1 MTIKLKSIC
10 VNIRSIVLL
19 KYRKLRILV
28 TMDTSE
34 KPRYNTDYL
43 QVVKKHKI
51 RSRQLDVTSHYGYLR
66 ATYIC
71 QKAFVERRLMFG
83 LETREV
89 SRGIE
94 SFARGIRKS
103 KSET

>member
-1 MTIKLKSIC
+1 MHQYSTDCPSTKYKIC
-10 VNIRSIVLL
+10 EYFCDEKRS
-19 KYRKLRILV
+19 
-28 TMDTSE
+28 S
-34 KPRYNTDYL
+34 NTDYL

-51 RSRQLDVTSHYGYLR
+51 RSRQLDVTSHYEYLR